1 MLTDAGALVA
11 AAYADGVGIAAFNGI
26 TVEHGEAIVAGAERA
41 GRPAILAL
49 SHNAVRFH
57 GEVEPIAAA
66 YRALAEQAEVAI
78 GLHLDHVE
86 DIGLVE
92 RATALGIGSVMFD
105 ASTLDYD
112 ANVAAT
118 AAAAAFMRGRGGWIE
133 AELGEIGGKDG
144 AHAPN
149 ARTDPDEAVAFVQA
163 TGVDALAVAVGS
175 SHAMTSQTAEL
186 DLELVRRLR
195 GALTVP
201 MVLHGSSGVSDEGL
215 GAAVRAGL
223 TKINVGTQLNIA
235 FTNAVRADLARADR
249 PDPRPALAAAR
260 EAMAAVVERLIEVV
274 SGPA

>member
-1 MLTDAGALVA
+1 VLTDAGALVA

-92 RATALGIGSVMFD
+92 RATALGFDSVMFD
-105 ASTLDYD
+105 ASMLEYD

-186 DLELVRRLR
+186 DLELVRRLS

-235 FTNAVRADLARADR
+235 FTNAVRADLARGDR

-274 SGPA
+274 SGPG

>member
-1 MLTDAGALVA
+1 VLTDAGALVA

-92 RATALGIGSVMFD
+92 RATALGFDSVMFD
-105 ASTLDYD
+105 ASTLEYD

-186 DLELVRRLR
+186 DLELVRRLS

-235 FTNAVRADLARADR
+235 FTNAVRADLARGDR

-274 SGPA
+274 SGPG